1 MAETTEQPK
10 KKRGRPKKVDSFAE
24 FKPIII
30 ETFTGYVD
38 QYRSLLEKFSNT
50 KERVSKEDWLSLYH
64 HVRLIS
70 EKINKQIPDYNY
82 KIDSQWKLIDTVH
95 EEFRKDSIRDFLQHD
110 DIPDMLKGWL
120 IFSNLSVYISE
131 SAKEAK

>member
-1 MAETTEQPK
+1 MTETIEQPK

-38 QYRSLLEKFSNT
+38 QYKSLLEKFSNT
-50 KERVSKEDWLSLYH
+50 KERISKEYWSSLYH

-70 EKINKQIPDYNY
+70 EKINKQIPDYSY

-95 EEFRKDSIRDFLQHD
+95 EELRKDAIRDFLAHD
-110 DIPDMLKGWL
+110 EIPDMLKGWL
-120 IFSNLSVYISE
+120 IFGNLSVYISE

>member
-24 FKPIII
+24 FKLIII

-38 QYRSLLEKFSNT
+38 QYKPLLEKFSNT

-95 EEFRKDSIRDFLQHD
+95 EELRKDAIRDFLAHD
-110 DIPDMLKGWL
+110 EIPDMLKGWL
-120 IFSNLSVYISE
+120 IFGNLSVYISE

>member
-1 MAETTEQPK
+1 MTETTEQPK

-38 QYRSLLEKFSNT
+38 QYKSLLEKFSNT
-50 KERVSKEDWLSLYH
+50 KERISKEDWSSLYH

-70 EKINKQIPDYNY
+70 AKINKQIPDYSY

-95 EEFRKDSIRDFLQHD
+95 EELRKDAIRDFLAHD
-110 DIPDMLKGWL
+110 EIPDMLKGWL
-120 IFSNLSVYISE
+120 IFGNLSVYISE

>member
-1 MAETTEQPK
+1 MTETTEQPK

-24 FKPIII
+24 FKPIVID
-30 ETFTGYVD
+30 TFTGYVD
-38 QYRSLLEKFSNT
+38 QYKSLLEKFSNT
-50 KERVSKEDWLSLYH
+50 KERISKEDWSSLYH

-70 EKINKQIPDYNY
+70 EKINKQIPDYSY

-95 EEFRKDSIRDFLQHD
+95 EELRKDAIRDFLAHD
-110 DIPDMLKGWL
+110 EIPDMLKGWL
-120 IFSNLSVYISE
+120 IFGNLSVYISE

>member
-1 MAETTEQPK
+1 MTETIEQPK
-10 KKRGRPKKVDSFAE
+10 KKKGRPKKVNSFAE

-38 QYRSLLEKFSNT
+38 QYKSLLEKFSNT
-50 KERVSKEDWLSLYH
+50 KERISKEDWSSLYH

-70 EKINKQIPDYNY
+70 EKINKQIPDYSY

-95 EEFRKDSIRDFLQHD
+95 EELRKDAIRDFLAHD
-110 DIPDMLKGWL
+110 EIPDMLKGWL
-120 IFSNLSVYISE
+120 IFGNLSVYISE

>member
-1 MAETTEQPK
+1 MTEVTEQPK

-38 QYRSLLEKFSNT
+38 KYKPLLEKFVNT
-50 KERVSKEDWLSLYH
+50 EGRVSKEDWFALYQ
-64 HVRLIS
+64 HVKLTS
-70 EKINKQIPDYNY
+70 EKIDKQVPNYNY
-82 KIDSQWKLIDTVH
+82 KIDSQWKLIDTIH
-95 EEFRKDSIRDFLQHD
+95 EELRKDSIRDFLNHD
-110 DIPDMLKGWL
+110 EIPDMLKGWL
-120 IFSNLSVYISE
+120 IFSNLSVYIYE

>member
-1 MAETTEQPK
+1 MTETIEQPK

-24 FKPIII
+24 FKPIVI

-38 QYRSLLEKFSNT
+38 QYKPLLEKFSNT
-50 KERVSKEDWLSLYH
+50 KERVSKEDWSSLYH

-70 EKINKQIPDYNY
+70 EKINKQIPDYSY

-95 EEFRKDSIRDFLQHD
+95 EELRKDAIRDFLAHD
-110 DIPDMLKGWL
+110 EIPDMLKGWL

>member
-1 MAETTEQPK
+1 MTETTEQPK

-24 FKPIII
+24 FKPIVID
-30 ETFTGYVD
+30 TFTGYVD
-38 QYRSLLEKFSNT
+38 QYKSLLEKFSNT
-50 KERVSKEDWLSLYH
+50 KERISKEYWSSLYH

-70 EKINKQIPDYNY
+70 EKINKQIPDYSY

-95 EEFRKDSIRDFLQHD
+95 EELRKDAIRDFLAHD
-110 DIPDMLKGWL
+110 EIPDMLKGWL

>member
-1 MAETTEQPK
+1 MTEVTEQPK

-38 QYRSLLEKFSNT
+38 KYKPLLEKFVNT
-50 KERVSKEDWLSLYH
+50 EGRVSKEDWFALYQ
-64 HVRLIS
+64 HVKLTS
-70 EKINKQIPDYNY
+70 EKIDKQVPNYNY
-82 KIDSQWKLIDTVH
+82 KIDSQWKLIDTIH
-95 EEFRKDSIRDFLQHD
+95 EELRKDSIRDFLNHD
-110 DIPDMLKGWL
+110 EIPDMLKGWL

>member
-10 KKRGRPKKVDSFAE
+10 KKRGRPKKVDPFAE
-24 FKPIII
+24 FNPIIV

-38 QYRSLLEKFSNT
+38 KYKPLLESFANT
-50 KERVSKEDWLSLYH
+50 EGRVSKENWFSLYH
-64 HVRLIS
+64 HVKEVG

-82 KIDSQWKLIDTVH
+82 KIDSQWKLIDKVH
-95 EEFRKDSIRDFLQHD
+95 EELRKDAVRDFLGHD

-120 IFSNLSVYISE
+120 IFGNLSVYISE

>member
-1 MAETTEQPK
+1 MTETTEQPK

-24 FKPIII
+24 FKPIVID
-30 ETFTGYVD
+30 TFTGYVD
-38 QYRSLLEKFSNT
+38 QYKSLLEKFSNT
-50 KERVSKEDWLSLYH
+50 KERISKEYWSSLYH

-70 EKINKQIPDYNY
+70 EKINKQIPDYSY

-95 EEFRKDSIRDFLQHD
+95 EELRKDAIRDFLAHD
-110 DIPDMLKGWL
+110 EIPDMLKGWL
-120 IFSNLSVYISE
+120 IFGNLSVYISE

>member
-1 MAETTEQPK
+1 MTETIEQPK

-38 QYRSLLEKFSNT
+38 QYKSLLEKFSNT
-50 KERVSKEDWLSLYH
+50 KERISKEDWSSLYH
-64 HVRLIS
+64 HVKLIS
-70 EKINKQIPDYNY
+70 EKINKQIPDYSY

-95 EEFRKDSIRDFLQHD
+95 EELRKDAIRDFLAHD
-110 DIPDMLKGWL
+110 EIPDMLKGWL
-120 IFSNLSVYISE
+120 IFGNLSVYISE
-131 SAKEAK
+131 SAKETK

>member
-38 QYRSLLEKFSNT
+38 QYKSLLEKFSNT
-50 KERVSKEDWLSLYH
+50 KERISKEDWSSLYH

-70 EKINKQIPDYNY
+70 EKINKQIPDYSY

-95 EEFRKDSIRDFLQHD
+95 EELRKDAIRDFLAHD
-110 DIPDMLKGWL
+110 EIPDMLKGWL
-120 IFSNLSVYISE
+120 IFGNLSVYISE

>member
-1 MAETTEQPK
+1 MTETIEQPK

-38 QYRSLLEKFSNT
+38 QYKSLLEKFSNT
-50 KERVSKEDWLSLYH
+50 KERISKEDWSSLYH

-70 EKINKQIPDYNY
+70 EKINKQIPDYSY

-95 EEFRKDSIRDFLQHD
+95 EELRKDAIRDFLAHD
-110 DIPDMLKGWL
+110 EIPDMLKGWL
-120 IFSNLSVYISE
+120 IFGNLSVYISE

>member
-1 MAETTEQPK
+1 MTETTEQPK

-38 QYRSLLEKFSNT
+38 QYKSLLEKFSNT
-50 KERVSKEDWLSLYH
+50 KERVSKEDWSSLYH

-70 EKINKQIPDYNY
+70 EKINKQIPDYSY

-95 EEFRKDSIRDFLQHD
+95 EELRKDAIRDFLAHD
-110 DIPDMLKGWL
+110 EIPDMLKGWL
-120 IFSNLSVYISE
+120 IFGNLSVYISE